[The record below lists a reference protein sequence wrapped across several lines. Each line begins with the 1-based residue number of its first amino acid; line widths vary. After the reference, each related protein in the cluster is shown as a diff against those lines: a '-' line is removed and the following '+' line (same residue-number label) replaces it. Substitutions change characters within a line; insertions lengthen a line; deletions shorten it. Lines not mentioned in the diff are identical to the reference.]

1 MIVIDIF
8 EENHSFSEQTPHPAM
23 LTFVGA
29 ATSAVSL
36 PSIGWPGSPLRRGEQ
51 RLKTHQRGEWEMAQT
66 ETPIAD
72 QQALA
77 LIQSSGILNP
87 NVTLGKIL
95 EVTATLAKS
104 SGPVERGLQV
114 FIHQAFIFKLQ
125 D

>member
-8 EENHSFSEQTPHPAM
+8 KENHRFSEKTPHPAS
-23 LTFVGA
+23 LNFVVA

-66 ETPIAD
+66 ETPSAD

-87 NVTLGKIL
+87 NVTLGKIM

-104 SGPVERGLQV
+104 SGPVERIV
-114 FIHQAFIFKLQ
+114 NIFIHPQFVFKAQ

>member
-1 MIVIDIF
+1 MIIIEIF
-8 EENHSFSEQTPHPAM
+8 EENHRFSKKTPHPAS
-23 LTFVGA
+23 LNFVGA

-66 ETPIAD
+66 ETPSAD

-77 LIQSSGILNP
+77 VIQSSGILNP
-87 NVTLGKIL
+87 NVTLGKIM

-104 SGPVERGLQV
+104 SGPVERGVNV
-114 FIHQAFIFKLQ
+114 FIHPNFVFKLQ
-125 D
+125 V

>member
-1 MIVIDIF
+1 
-8 EENHSFSEQTPHPAM
+8 
-23 LTFVGA
+23 
-29 ATSAVSL
+29 
-36 PSIGWPGSPLRRGEQ
+36 
-51 RLKTHQRGEWEMAQT
+51 MAQT
-66 ETPIAD
+66 ETPTDD
-72 QQALA
+72 QLALA